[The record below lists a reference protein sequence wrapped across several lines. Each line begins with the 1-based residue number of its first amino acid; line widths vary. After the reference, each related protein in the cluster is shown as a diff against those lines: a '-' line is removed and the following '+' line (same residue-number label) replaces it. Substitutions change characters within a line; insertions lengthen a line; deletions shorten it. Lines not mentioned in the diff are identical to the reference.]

1 MQEIPVKT
9 AVCSDGHQGPLIGSS
24 WHSNSALEVEKDG
37 IQWADRTADGTT

>member
-9 AVCSDGHQGPLIGSS
+9 AVCSGSS